1 MNQTNPQMPVIL
13 SPGLL
18 VVLSAP
24 SGAGK
29 TTLAHMLQRDFPE
42 AEISVSYTTRAA
54 RGSEVNGKDYHFVDP
69 LTFKQMIDRNEFVE
83 WAEVHG
89 NFYGSSKGVIDHSY
103 RPRGIAVF
111 DIDVQGGTSI
121 KRKYPDAVT
130 IFILPPSMEELE
142 RRLRSRG
149 TDTDDVIQRRMLAA
163 RAECEKGAQSYDYL
177 VINDRLDDAFQQL
190 RSVVIAERTR
200 RGRVDITGLRLQ
212 QP

>member
-1 MNQTNPQMPVIL
+1 MNTNPQMPAIL

-29 TTLAHMLQRDFPE
+29 TTLAHMLKKEFPE
-42 AEISVSYTTRAA
+42 SEISVSYTTRSP
-54 RGSEVNGKDYHFVDP
+54 RGAEQNGKDYHFVDP
-69 LTFKQMIDRNEFVE
+69 RTFTGMIDRNEFVE

-89 NFYGSSKGVIDHSY
+89 NYYGSSRGVIDHSY
-103 RPRGIAVF
+103 RARGLAVF

-130 IFILPPSMEELE
+130 IFILPPSMDELE

-149 TDTDDVIQRRMLAA
+149 TDTDDVIARRMLAA

-177 VINDRLDDAFQQL
+177 VINDVLDDAFSQL
-190 RSVVIAERTR
+190 RSIVIAERTR

>member
-1 MNQTNPQMPVIL
+1 MITHPSMPAIL

-29 TTLAHMLQRDFPE
+29 TTLAHMLKQEFPE
-42 AEISVSYTTRAA
+42 SEISVSYTTRSA
-54 RGSEVNGKDYHFVDP
+54 RGSEENGKDYHFVDP

-89 NFYGSSKGVIDHSY
+89 HFYGSSKGVIDHSY
-103 RPRGIAVF
+103 RARGLAVF

-130 IFILPPSMEELE
+130 IFILPPSMDELE
-142 RRLRSRG
+142 RRLRARG

-177 VINDRLDDAFQQL
+177 VINDRLEEAFLHL
-190 RSVVIAERTR
+190 RSVVVAERTR

>member
-1 MNQTNPQMPVIL
+1 MNTNPQMPAIL

-29 TTLAHMLQRDFPE
+29 TTLAQMLHKEFPD
-42 AEISVSYTTRAA
+42 AEISISYTTRAP
-54 RGSEVNGKDYHFVDP
+54 RGAEKNGADYHFVDP
-69 LTFKQMIDRNEFVE
+69 VTFQQMIERNEFLE

-89 NFYGSSKGVIDHSY
+89 NFYGSSKRVVDLSY
-103 RPRGIAVF
+103 KPRGLAIF
-111 DIDVQGGTSI
+111 DIDVQGGTTI
-121 KRKYPDAVT
+121 KRKYPDTVT

-142 RRLRSRG
+142 RRLRARG
-149 TDTDDVIQRRMLAA
+149 TDSDDVIARRMLAA
-163 RAECEKGAQSYDYL
+163 RAECERGAQSYDYL

-190 RSVVIAERTR
+190 RSVLIAERAR
-200 RGRVDITGLRLQ
+200 RGRVDISGLRLQ

>member
-1 MNQTNPQMPVIL
+1 MNTNPQIPVIL

-18 VVLSAP
+18 LVLSAP

-29 TTLAHMLQRDFPE
+29 TTLAHMMVKEFPE
-42 AEISVSYTTRAA
+42 AEFSVSYTTRAP
-54 RGSEVNGKDYHFVDP
+54 RGQEKTGKDYHFIDTT
-69 LTFKQMIDRNEFVE
+69 TFMRMIDKNEFVE

-89 NFYGSSKGVIDHSY
+89 NFYGSSKRVIDHSY
-103 RPRGIAVF
+103 KPGGIAVF

-121 KRKYPDAVT
+121 KRKYPDAVC
-130 IFILPPSMEELE
+130 IFILPPSMDELE

-149 TDTDDVIQRRMLAA
+149 TDADEVVRRRMLAA
-163 RAECEKGAQSYDYL
+163 RAECEKGALSYDYL

-190 RSVVIAERTR
+190 RSIVIAERSR
-200 RGRVDITGLRLQ
+200 RGRVDISALRLQ

>member
-1 MNQTNPQMPVIL
+1 MNTNPQIPVIL

-18 VVLSAP
+18 LVLSAP

-29 TTLAHMLQRDFPE
+29 TTLAHMMVKEFPE
-42 AEISVSYTTRAA
+42 AEFSVSYTTRAP
-54 RGSEVNGKDYHFVDP
+54 RGQEKNGKDYHFIDTT
-69 LTFKQMIDRNEFVE
+69 TFMRMIDKNEFVE

-89 NFYGSSKGVIDHSY
+89 NFYGSSKRVIDHSY
-103 RPRGIAVF
+103 KPGGIAVF

-121 KRKYPDAVT
+121 KRKYPDAVC
-130 IFILPPSMEELE
+130 IFILPPSMDELE

-149 TDTDDVIQRRMLAA
+149 TDADEVVRRRMLAA
-163 RAECEKGAQSYDYL
+163 RAECEKGALSYDYL

-190 RSVVIAERTR
+190 RSIVIAERSR
-200 RGRVDITGLRLQ
+200 RGRVDISALRLQ

>member
-1 MNQTNPQMPVIL
+1 MNTNPQMPAIL

-29 TTLAHMLQRDFPE
+29 TTLAHMLQREFPE
-42 AEISVSYTTRAA
+42 SEISVSFTTRAA
-54 RGSEVNGKDYHFVDP
+54 RGAEVNEKDYHFVDP

-130 IFILPPSMEELE
+130 IFILPPSMDELE

-149 TDTDDVIQRRMLAA
+149 TDTDDVINRRMLAA

-177 VINDRLDDAFQQL
+177 VINDRLDDAFLQL

-200 RGRVDITGLRLQ
+200 RGRVDITGLRIQ

>member
-1 MNQTNPQMPVIL
+1 MNTQPQMPAIL

-18 VVLSAP
+18 VILSAP

-29 TTLAHMLQRDFPE
+29 TTLALMLRKQFPE
-42 AEISVSYTTRAA
+42 AEISISYTTRPS
-54 RGSEVNGKDYHFVDP
+54 RGAEVNGKDYHFVDP
-69 LTFKQMIDRNEFVE
+69 LTFKAMIDRNEFVE

-89 NFYGSSKGVIDHSY
+89 NFYGSSKGVIDHSW
-103 RPRGIAVF
+103 RPRGLAVF

-149 TDTDDVIQRRMLAA
+149 TDSDDVIQRRMLAA
-163 RAECEKGAQSYDYL
+163 RAECEKGALSYDYL
-177 VINDRLDDAFQQL
+177 VINDRLDDAFEQL

-200 RGRVDITGLRLQ
+200 RGRVDLTGLRLQ

>member
-1 MNQTNPQMPVIL
+1 MNTNPQMPAIL

-29 TTLAHMLQRDFPE
+29 TTLAAMLKKEFSE
-42 AEISVSYTTRAA
+42 AEISVSFTTRPP
-54 RGSEVNGKDYHFVDP
+54 RGAELNGKDYHFVDP
-69 LTFKQMIDRNEFVE
+69 LTFKAMIDRNEFVE

-103 RPRGIAVF
+103 RARGLAVF

-149 TDTDDVIQRRMLAA
+149 TDTDDVIARRMLAA

-177 VINDRLDDAFQQL
+177 VINDRLDDAFLQL

>member
-1 MNQTNPQMPVIL
+1 MITQPQMPAIL

-29 TTLAHMLQRDFPE
+29 TTLAHMLHKQFPE
-42 AEISVSYTTRAA
+42 AEISVSFTTRPA
-54 RGSEVNGKDYHFVDP
+54 RGQEVNGKDYHFVDP
-69 LTFKQMIDRNEFVE
+69 LTFKSMIDRNEFVE

-89 NFYGSSKGVIDHSY
+89 NFYGSAKGIIEHSW
-103 RPRGIAVF
+103 RPQGLAVF
-111 DIDVQGGTSI
+111 DIDVQGGTVI

-130 IFILPPSMEELE
+130 IFILPPSMDELE

-149 TDTDDVIQRRMLAA
+149 TDTDDVIARRMLAA

-177 VINDRLDDAFQQL
+177 VINDRLDDALLQL

-200 RGRVDITGLRLQ
+200 RGRVDITGLKLQ

>member
-1 MNQTNPQMPVIL
+1 MNTQPQMPAIL

-18 VVLSAP
+18 VILSAP

-29 TTLAHMLQRDFPE
+29 TTLAHMLRKQFPE
-42 AEISVSYTTRAA
+42 AEISVSYTTRAP
-54 RGSEVNGKDYHFVDP
+54 RGSEQDGKDYHFVDP
-69 LTFKQMIDRNEFVE
+69 VTFQQMVHRNEFVE
-83 WAEVHG
+83 YAEVHN
-89 NFYGSSKGVIDHSY
+89 NFYGSSKGVIDHSW
-103 RPRGIAVF
+103 RPRGLAVF

-149 TDTDDVIQRRMLAA
+149 TDTDDVIARRMLAA
-163 RAECEKGAQSYDYL
+163 RSECEKGAQSYDYL
-177 VINDRLDDAFQQL
+177 VINDRLDDAFEQL

-200 RGRVDITGLRLQ
+200 RGRVDITGLKLQ

>member
-1 MNQTNPQMPVIL
+1 MITTQPQLPAIL

-18 VVLSAP
+18 VILSAP

-29 TTLAHMLQRDFPE
+29 TTLAHMLRKQFPE
-42 AEISVSYTTRAA
+42 AEISVSYTTRPA
-54 RGSEVNGKDYHFVDP
+54 RGAEVNGQDYHFVDP
-69 LTFKQMIDRNEFVE
+69 LTFKAMIDRNEFVE

-89 NFYGSSKGVIDHSY
+89 NFYGSSKGVIDHSW
-103 RPRGIAVF
+103 RPRGLAVF

-130 IFILPPSMEELE
+130 IFILPPSMDELE

-177 VINDRLDDAFQQL
+177 VINDRLDDAFEQL

>member
-1 MNQTNPQMPVIL
+1 MNTQPQMPAIL

-18 VVLSAP
+18 VILSAP

-29 TTLAHMLQRDFPE
+29 TTLALMLRKQFPE
-42 AEISVSYTTRAA
+42 AEISISYTTRPP
-54 RGSEVNGKDYHFVDP
+54 RGAEVNGKDYHFVDP
-69 LTFKQMIDRNEFVE
+69 LTFKAMIDRNEFVE

-89 NFYGSSKGVIDHSY
+89 NFYGSSKGVIDHSW
-103 RPRGIAVF
+103 RPRGLAVF

-149 TDTDDVIQRRMLAA
+149 TDSDDVIQRRMLAA
-163 RAECEKGAQSYDYL
+163 RAECEKGALSYDYL
-177 VINDRLDDAFQQL
+177 VINDRLDDAFEQL

-200 RGRVDITGLRLQ
+200 RGRVDLTGLRLQ

>member
-1 MNQTNPQMPVIL
+1 MNTQPQMPAIL

-18 VVLSAP
+18 VILSAP

-29 TTLAHMLQRDFPE
+29 TTLALMLRKQFPE
-42 AEISVSYTTRAA
+42 AEISISYTTRPP
-54 RGSEVNGKDYHFVDP
+54 RGAEVNGKDYHFVDP
-69 LTFKQMIDRNEFVE
+69 LTFKAMIDRNEFVE

-89 NFYGSSKGVIDHSY
+89 NFYGSSKGVIDQSY

-111 DIDVQGGTSI
+111 DIDVQGGSTI
-121 KRKYPDAVT
+121 KRKYPDAVC

-149 TDTDDVIQRRMLAA
+149 TDTDDVIQRRLLAA

-177 VINDRLDDAFQQL
+177 VINDRLDEAFSQL
-190 RSVVIAERTR
+190 RSIVIAERTR
-200 RGRVDITGLRLQ
+200 RGRVDVTALRLQ

>member
-1 MNQTNPQMPVIL
+1 MNNTQPQMPAIL

-18 VVLSAP
+18 VILSAP

-29 TTLAHMLQRDFPE
+29 TTLAHMLRKQFPE

-54 RGSEVNGKDYHFVDP
+54 RGAEVNGKDYHFVDP
-69 LTFKQMIDRNEFVE
+69 LTFKAMIDKNEFVE

-89 NFYGSSKGVIDHSY
+89 NFYGSSKGVIDHSW
-103 RPRGIAVF
+103 RPRGLAVF

-163 RAECEKGAQSYDYL
+163 RSECEKGAQSYDYL
-177 VINDRLDDAFQQL
+177 VINDRLDDAFEQL

-200 RGRVDITGLRLQ
+200 RGRVDITGLKLQ

>member
-1 MNQTNPQMPVIL
+1 MITNPQMPAIL

-29 TTLAHMLQRDFPE
+29 TTLAHMLKKEFPE
-42 AEISVSYTTRAA
+42 AEISVSYTTRSP
-54 RGSEVNGKDYHFVDP
+54 RGAEANGRDYHFVDP

-89 NFYGSSKGVIDHSY
+89 NFYGSSKEVIGQSY
-103 RPRGIAVF
+103 RARGMALF

-149 TDTDDVIQRRMLAA
+149 TDSDDVIQRRMLAA

-177 VINDRLDDAFQQL
+177 VINDRLEEAFLQL
-190 RSVVIAERTR
+190 RSVLIAERTR
-200 RGRVDITGLRLQ
+200 RGRVDITGLRLNS
-212 QP
+212 PD